1 VLVLVVA
8 REVDV
13 QQARVLEVGWKGD
26 REQALLL
33 PGVRHLIGDVEGWF
47 VERPAVP
54 DDPDPSRPLDDV
66 EVGAAGRLRDVV
78 RLVELADLVQRHPS
92 PGGLLRLSRRLLRLG
107 ALRLR
112 GRAAAVTASGERQ
125 RGQHEH

>member
-1 VLVLVVA
+1 MWLEAKSSIRAPDARFLVDRAVVVRAVLDDMLVLVVA
-8 REVDV
+8 GEVDV
-13 QQARVLEVGWKGD
+13 QQARVLEVGWRD

-66 EVGAAGRLRDVV
+66 EVGAAGGC
-78 RLVELADLVQRHPS
+78 A
-92 PGGLLRLSRRLLRLG
+92 
-107 ALRLR
+107 
-112 GRAAAVTASGERQ
+112 T
-125 RGQHEH
+125 